1 VLTRNA
7 NAEWINRVCGISR
20 AQFEALGPMNLMNE
34 GAQQFPDEKQNS
46 DGPQD
51 RASTAHKPARCDT
64 GNCGRPAMSSLELK
78 HLCVDHFIARCYERL
93 SLCSANRFADAD
105 EAASVSI
112 DRFLNSCAQ
121 QAAGL
126 VHPMRG
132 LDNLERARLFDILLW
147 ASELAAKRG
156 GACPTNQR
164 AQSSGS

>member
-1 VLTRNA
+1 M
-7 NAEWINRVCGISR
+7 EWINRVGSVTHT
-20 AQFEALGPMNLMNE
+20 QFEALGPMNLMNE
-34 GAQQFPDEKQNS
+34 ETQQFPDEKQTS
-46 DGPQD
+46 DSQPD
-51 RASTAHKPARCDT
+51 RPSLAQTLARCDT

-93 SLCSANRFADAD
+93 NECNANRFADPD
-105 EAASVSI
+105 ETASVSI
-112 DRFLNSCAQ
+112 DRFLLACAQ

-156 GACPTNQR
+156 ACPAKR
-164 AQSSGS
+164 SAQSSSA